1 MLGILALCTVAGYF
15 FWWLGFNVNNIIMIY
30 ILGVLAVSMAT
41 TGRSYSLVSSLLS
54 VLIFNFFFTHP
65 YFTLMSDPGYL
76 VTFGIMFIVALLVSS
91 LTTRIKGQAI
101 LSANKAYR
109 TEILLETSLKA
120 PDCRRPRRHSFGDS
134 RAAEQTAGT
143 KPASVPPAGKWYAGQ
158 RNVLPILFCRRYVP
172 LPDP

>member
-1 MLGILALCTVAGYF
+1 
-15 FWWLGFNVNNIIMIY
+15 MIY

-41 TGRSYSLVSSLLS
+41 TGRSYSLISSLLS
-54 VLIFNFFFTHP
+54 VLIFNCFFTHP

-109 TEILLETSLKA
+109 TEILLETR
-120 PDCRRPRRHSFGDS
+120 C
-134 RAAEQTAGT
+134 
-143 KPASVPPAGKWYAGQ
+143 V
-158 RNVLPILFCRRYVP
+158 
-172 LPDP
+172 